1 MHLFLRMAVFV
12 PIEKLDLDYM
22 REVLQTHIDDEFSA
36 GESSQFIKI
45 VCVFDYASYS
55 RLTEGHE

>member
-1 MHLFLRMAVFV
+1 MAVFV